1 MTDAIFAAVVTNR
14 ATQVDAV
21 LATPAGDM
29 LGRRSASVRVPL
41 TTADLVALI
50 VRLAS
55 ELQSLPAT
63 EGRTITGGAVALESA
78 PTGPVAEGWDATSLG
93 ERLTMASGF
102 ARGVTIDTATNAAL
116 LGEMT
121 VGAGRGA
128 TSAIFLDLS
137 RSVSAALC
145 INGHLVRRPQVGA
158 LGHIPVAG
166 AHDRC
171 ACGGR
176 GHLETIASAQALVRQ
191 MIGLLVEAP
200 ATEAAVM
207 QITGG
212 RAEALTAPQ
221 IWQLACEHDPSA
233 VELMARANAALADV
247 ILTLLLA
254 LDAERIILGGAL
266 ARSGTTWRD
275 ALAAE
280 LHHSAPPGR
289 ATELAA
295 RLVLGELG
303 QGATMRGTLALAG
316 MPAVGSAF
324 GLY

>member
-1 MTDAIFAAVVTNR
+1 MAEAIFAAVVTNR

-21 LATPAGDM
+21 LANPAGDI
-29 LGRRSASVRVPL
+29 LGRRSATVRVPL
-41 TTADLVALI
+41 MADDLVALV
-50 VRLAS
+50 VRLAR
-55 ELQSLPAT
+55 ELQALPAT
-63 EGRTITGGAVALESA
+63 EGMTITGGAVVLERT

-93 ERLTMASGF
+93 ERLTTASGF
-102 ARGVTIDTATNAAL
+102 ARGVRIDTATNAAL

-121 VGAGRGA
+121 LGAGRGA
-128 TSAIFLDLS
+128 TSAFFLDLG

-145 INGHLVRRPQVGA
+145 VGGQIVHRPHVGA

-166 AHDRC
+166 AQDRC

-176 GHLETIASAQALVRQ
+176 GHLGTIASAQSLVRQ

-221 IWQLACEHDPSA
+221 IWQLACARDAVA
-233 VELMARANAALADV
+233 VELMTRANAALASV
-247 ILTLLLA
+247 CLTLLLA
-254 LDAERIILGGAL
+254 LDVERMILGGAL
-266 ARSGTTWRD
+266 ALSGTTWRD

-280 LHHSAPPGR
+280 VVRIAPPDR
-289 ATELAA
+289 AADLAA
-295 RLVLGELG
+295 RLVLSELRSH
-303 QGATMRGTLALAG
+303 ATVRGTLVCAG
-316 MPAVGSAF
+316 MAAAGSQS